1 MRLLLAVSL
10 LPALLA
16 PLTAQA
22 GDAKDPK
29 GLRQEDPPA
38 WMVIPSSPVRTPDEE
53 LATFVVEPG
62 YRVQLV
68 AAEPLVQD
76 PVALRFDEQGRAWV
90 VEMRG
95 YMPNADGDGEKDA
108 VGSIAVLEDT
118 DGDGQMDKRTV
129 YADQLAMPRAVLPLG
144 DGEALVLAPPH
155 FLHLK
160 DRDGDGIADERTA
173 IGVEF
178 DNGFTDPEHAANTP
192 TFGLDNWIYLARF
205 DKRLRLRDGVWEVEP
220 SAFGGQW
227 GLGKDDAG
235 GFWFNTNSDHLR
247 AHLAPPHYVGLHP
260 RLDRPAYYNQRIGH
274 SQEVFPIRITP
285 GVNRGYQ
292 KNVLR
297 GDGRLRTF
305 TAVCGPTVYRGDLM
319 PELRGD
325 VFVVEPACH
334 VVRRAKITPDGTQAR
349 GENAYPDR
357 EFLASTDERFRP
369 VFAETGPD
377 GALYLVDLYRGLIQ
391 HRNYLT
397 SYLRR
402 QVEGRG
408 LAAPIHVGRIW
419 RVVPAPEGAAAGSPV
434 LASTDLGVDPAQVAR
449 ADRFEMPDGSWL
461 RTLNGAKDV
470 PALEWPSD
478 LPYAPVIGKSTD
490 GRGQDWYRHA
500 DGSWS
505 TTTVVQREDLGR
517 PESVSMV
524 ANPKDKPAPAPI
536 SAPPV
541 VRVSDAAT
549 AVALLSHPN
558 GTVRDLAQRRLVR
571 RPAEA
576 RSHLGEIVDLAR
588 HGTSLARVHA
598 LWTLEGIGALD
609 RHSVLLAVTDA
620 DPMLRAQGAQ
630 LLGAWLAS
638 AEGDAVAVG
647 VAAHR
652 AAAESDPQVQLQ
664 LAFAL
669 GRVDHGRAAFR
680 AAADEGRVQLLVRGA
695 ADPRLRDAVLAGQAG
710 AEVAFA
716 AMLAADSRFAEP
728 AQGYAEVFTRLAD
741 CVFRARED
749 GEMRGLLGLAAN
761 TPHAWQRQALLA
773 GVEAALPRKGT
784 RKIAMAGRPASL
796 DALTALGDPK
806 VDGVLARFE
815 ESVDFVADAGAAS
828 LSAAQ
833 QARFDA
839 GAAQYAVHCTP
850 CHQTHGQGLEGLAP
864 PLAGSEWVLGAPEV
878 LARIVL
884 QGLTG
889 PIEVAGR
896 RYEYATMPDHG
907 KLTDEE
913 LAAILTYV
921 RRAWDNQAAPVEP
934 ATVEGVRAEPRTTP
948 WTAAALLG
956 GAAPGR

>member
-10 LPALLA
+10 LPCLAA

-38 WMVIPSSPVRTPDEE
+38 WMVIPAAPVLTPEQE

-76 PVALRFDEQGRAWV
+76 PVALRFDEEGRAWV

-95 YMPNADGDGEKDA
+95 YMPDADGAGEKEA
-108 VGSIAVLEDT
+108 VGSIAVLEDS
-118 DGDGQMDKRTV
+118 DGDGTLDRRTV
-129 YADQLAMPRAVLPLG
+129 YADALAMPRAVLPLG

-160 DRDGDGIADERTA
+160 DRDGDGVADERVA

-192 TFGLDNWIYLARF
+192 TFGHDNWIYLARF
-205 DKRLRLRDGVWEVEP
+205 DKRLRLRDGVWDVEP

-247 AHLAPPHYVGLHP
+247 AHLAPPAHVAMHP

-274 SQEVFPIRITP
+274 SQEVWPIRITP

-297 GDGRLRTF
+297 EDGRLRNF
-305 TAVCGPTVYRGDLM
+305 TAVCAPTVYRGDLM

-334 VVRRAKITPDGTQAR
+334 IVRRSRITVDGTQAR

-402 QVEGRG
+402 QVDGRG
-408 LAAPIHVGRIW
+408 LAAPINVGRIW
-419 RVVPAPEGAAAGSPV
+419 RVVPDPEGAAAGTPV
-434 LASTDLGVDPAQVAR
+434 LASTDLGVDPDKVAR
-449 ADRFEMPDGSWL
+449 ADRVEMPDGSWL
-461 RTLNGAKDV
+461 RALNGAKDA
-470 PALEWPSD
+470 PALQWPAD
-478 LPYAPVIGKSTD
+478 VPYAPVIGKTTD
-490 GRGQDWYRHA
+490 GAGQEWYRHA
-500 DGSWS
+500 DGSMS
-505 TTTVVQREDLGR
+505 TTSVVDGGGLPG
-517 PESVSMV
+517 PLSLSTV
-524 ANPKDKPAPAPI
+524 ANPAPAAKPAPIP
-536 SAPPV
+536 APPI

-549 AVALLSHPN
+549 AVALLEHPN

-576 RSHLGEIVDLAR
+576 REHLGDLVRLAR
-588 HGTSLARVHA
+588 TGSPIARVHA
-598 LWTLEGIGALD
+598 LWALEGIGALD
-609 RHSVLLAVTDA
+609 RHSVVLALHA
-620 DPMLRAQGAQ
+620 EDPTLRAHGAQ
-630 LLGAWLAS
+630 LIGAWLAG

-647 VAAHR
+647 VAAGR
-652 AAAESDPQVQLQ
+652 AIAETDPRVQLH

-669 GRVDHGRAAFR
+669 GRVDHGRAPLR
-680 AAADEGRVQLLVRGA
+680 AASDAGRIDLLVRSA
-695 ADPRLRDAVLAGQAG
+695 SDPRIRDAVLAGQAG

-716 AMLAADSRFAEP
+716 AMLAADPRFAEKAP
-728 AQGYAEVFTRLAD
+728 GFTDVFRRLGE
-741 CVFRARED
+741 CVFRGRED
-749 GEMRGLLGLAAN
+749 GEMRGLLSLAASA
-761 TPHAWQRQALLA
+761 PHAWQRHALLA
-773 GVEAALPRKGT
+773 GVQSALPRKGT
-784 RKIAMAGRPASL
+784 RKIAMAGRPAAL
-796 DALTALGDPK
+796 DALAALSDAE
-806 VDGVLARFE
+806 VNGVLARFE

-833 QARFDA
+833 QARYDA
-839 GAAQYAVHCTP
+839 GAGQYAVHCTP

-864 PLAGSEWVLGAPEV
+864 PLAGSEWVLGSPET

-907 KLTDEE
+907 KLSDEE
-913 LAAILTYV
+913 LASILTYV
-921 RRAWDNQAAPVEP
+921 RRAWDNEAAPVEP
-934 ATVEGVRAEPRTTP
+934 ATVETVRAEPRAAP
-948 WTAAALLG
+948 WTAAELLG